1 MLDQWRKAAELAEVQ
16 MKDEALALRGKNSEL
31 EADLGRLGEQLD
43 QWRKMAEDALAFR
56 GKNSELEADL
66 GRVVEQLDQ
75 WRKAAP
81 KKETKKESKN
91 FLKRLL
97 SKRSS

>member
-1 MLDQWRKAAELAEVQ
+1 MRPSLY
-16 MKDEALALRGKNSEL
+16 
-31 EADLGRLGEQLD
+31 GE
-43 QWRKMAEDALAFR
+43 
-56 GKNSELEADL
+56 KNSELEADL

-91 FLKRLL
+91 ILKRLL